1 MYDNYKNYSKKNNNN
16 KEANCSSTRWNDS
29 PQILSFVLHGDK
41 DQIEP
46 WLLNLFENLP
56 TCEQSSGN
64 NSVINSL
71 VSNLLDRLSEIGL
84 RKKKNLSNL
93 DNFSNLFIIY
103 DPSRNLSVSDDG
115 GEKGEKSFLMPSEI
129 FLPMRVTL
137 DWVFLIKVDREQ
149 LFKVYYYNLS
159 TLKMASDYVIEK
171 FHHCCHIIGDFKL
184 AHFSS
189 FIERLIDNTVTISVV
204 LQSWGRDGDGGFIDK
219 ITTEGQYMKRTI
231 QDSTSC
237 VLADLRG
244 SVVFTVTI
252 CCCCYC
258 CCYTSIYFVPFAIL
272 HEAVGCIFDD

>member
-29 PQILSFVLHGDK
+29 PQILPFVLHGDK

-56 TCEQSSGN
+56 TCEQSSDN

-71 VSNLLDRLSEIGL
+71 VSNLLDRLSEIEICRL
-84 RKKKNLSNL
+84 VMMVERKGKK
-93 DNFSNLFIIY
+93 
-103 DPSRNLSVSDDG
+103 V
-115 GEKGEKSFLMPSEI
+115 FLCQ
-129 FLPMRVTL
+129 
-137 DWVFLIKVDREQ
+137 FLIKVDREQ

-171 FHHCCHIIGDFKL
+171 FHHCCHIIGDFKCRLLSSQMVERCRRLFNMTDDKL

-204 LQSWGRDGDGGFIDK
+204 LQSWGRDGDGGFVDK
-219 ITTEGQYMKRTI
+219 ITTEGQNMKRTI

-252 CCCCYC
+252 CCCCLLLF
-258 CCYTSIYFVPFAIL
+258 YTKQSVAFLTTDVACWQKQ
-272 HEAVGCIFDD
+272 VDNGVVV